1 MTKEQAK
8 FLVKVTEECGNQDID
23 LREGYSGR
31 GMFGRETC
39 GVVINSLPILL
50 ADVINYARENKMD
63 DAPDFQGF
71 STDNMGR
78 DSIIIY

>member
-1 MTKEQAK
+1 MTKEQAQ
-8 FLVKVTEECGNQDID
+8 FLVEVTEMCGNQDIS

-31 GMFGRETC
+31 GMFGRETF
-39 GVVINSLPILL
+39 GVVIESLPILL
-50 ADVINYARENKMD
+50 ADVINYARDQKMD

-78 DSIIIY
+78 DIIIY